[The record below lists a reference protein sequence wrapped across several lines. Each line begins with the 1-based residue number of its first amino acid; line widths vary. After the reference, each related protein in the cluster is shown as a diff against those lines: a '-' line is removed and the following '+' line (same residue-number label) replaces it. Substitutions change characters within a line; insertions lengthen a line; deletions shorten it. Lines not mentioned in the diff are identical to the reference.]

1 MVSGRF
7 SGLCTFGRV
16 QYELCCSYFLACLP
30 HSMAFRGADV
40 KETPCAGTLTGHSSG
55 GLNKQLDKES
65 PGN

>member
-40 KETPCAGTLTGHSSG
+40 KEPLVSTNRLTRSHMVFEEACA
-55 GLNKQLDKES
+55 
-65 PGN
+65 